1 MKRNKDLIEAN
12 MTQSMRDLRTH
23 KGILV
28 SPKLLAMVAAAPVT
42 TKRPTLKAPFKQR
55 LIAVL
60 EKHLANG

>member
-1 MKRNKDLIEAN
+1 MKPQFNK
-12 MTQSMRDLRTH
+12 Q
-23 KGILV
+23 GILV

-60 EKHLANG
+60 EKHLAETTV